1 MKQILAV
8 LAATGFLTLSA
19 FAAEVQGTVQSV
31 DPATRTIA
39 LDDGTVYP
47 AGEGVDLASIAAGA
61 TVTLTIDDTTNEVT
75 SVEAQM

>member
-1 MKQILAV
+1 MKKILAA

-19 FAAEVQGTVQSV
+19 YAADVQGTVQSV

-39 LDDGTVYP
+39 LEDGTVYT
-47 AGEGVDLASIAAGA
+47 AGEGVDLASISAGA
-61 TVTLTIDDTTNEVT
+61 SVTLTIDDTTNEVT